1 MDLDSVKIPAIAIL
15 GLLAALSGCTPQGN
29 TQSKDSRVCLVA
41 EVSSTDDAVL
51 VKNSGD
57 VPWNSVEITFLTGPG
72 GTKPFKFKYSRPTLD
87 CASMINVDLNRFIRD
102 DGVAYDRSKYKLQG
116 IKVTTDDPFAI
127 FKTTAEMSRD
137 EDGLYE
143 NECKT
148 DY

>member
-1 MDLDSVKIPAIAIL
+1 MDSKSVKGRAIVIL
-15 GLLAALSGCTPQGN
+15 GFLALLSGCTPQGN

-51 VKNSGD
+51 VKNSGG
-57 VPWNSVEITFLTGPG
+57 VPWNSVEITFLTGPI

-87 CASMINVDLNRFIRD
+87 CASMINVDLSRFIRD
-102 DGVAYDRSKYKLQG
+102 DGVAYDRNKFKLQG
-116 IKVTTDDPFAI
+116 IKVTTDDPFAV

-137 EDGLYE
+137 DYGLYE

-148 DY
+148 DF